1 MRFIAITAF
10 IFLSCSNNPN
20 RESSEEITKEKTDSI
35 IQKPVADVIDGCF
48 WSIQKRDSL
57 VASLSQHGNIITG
70 KLSFDNFEKDGS
82 SGPVNGRIEDD
93 IIRLW
98 YAFKSEGMESVMEVW
113 FKKEGNTLLRGIGPM
128 AVKAD
133 TTYFTDAAAIEFISG
148 QALHKVDCKEVPSK
162 YK

>member
-10 IFLSCSNNPN
+10 IFLSYCNNPN

-57 VASLSQHGNIITG
+57 VAMLSQQGNIITG
-70 KLSFDNFEKDGS
+70 KLSFDNYEKDGS
-82 SGPVNGRIEDD
+82 SGPVSGRIDAD

-113 FKKEGNTLLRGIGPM
+113 FKKEGNT
-128 AVKAD
+128 
-133 TTYFTDAAAIEFISG
+133 
-148 QALHKVDCKEVPSK
+148 
-162 YK
+162 